1 MKFKSN
7 SIYLFLGLSVLLALA
22 SAFITYYNTREKE
35 ELVQTVIKR
44 YKSVNASENLLS
56 LIKDMETGQRGYL
69 ITGDSDFLEP
79 YDEAKIKITAATDTL
94 YKLAYD
100 NEDQANLVTGQIV
113 EAIEKKTNDLES
125 VINLANSHGRDSAA
139 VRVGTKIGKAH
150 MDTIRILV
158 QDFIQREKILL
169 ELQNEKLERN
179 TRVEDDV
186 RFSAFALIAITSLAA
201 ILRLLKK
208 RRNINE
214 LVKNLEN
221 ANVTLENKVEERTK
235 DLVAANSAKD
245 HFLSIASHDLKAP
258 IVGILGLIR
267 LMKTDQSGRS
277 ETDREYLAYM
287 EESCHNM
294 YHLIAN
300 LLDINRIELGENT
313 IKKQSVN
320 LPNLLNQIKSEF
332 EPQAQ
337 RKQIKLSII
346 QTDGTLHTDPNALQ
360 RILENLLSNA
370 IKFSPKDTTVCLRLT
385 RASGQVQFEVI
396 DEGPGIPQEEIKEL
410 FNKFSRLSNKPTGG
424 EESSGLGLSIVK
436 ELVGLIDGNISV
448 ESTLH
453 KGSVFSVTLYH
464 QEHQSEESIN
474 KI

>member
-1 MKFKSN
+1 M
-7 SIYLFLGLSVLLALA
+7 ALA

-35 ELVQTVIKR
+35 QLVQIVIKR

-56 LIKDMETGQRGYL
+56 LLKDMEAGQRGYL

-79 YDEAKIKITAATDTL
+79 YDEAKGKITAATDTL

-100 NEDQANLVTGQIV
+100 NEDQANLITGQIV
-113 EAIEKKTNDLES
+113 KAIDRKTSDLES

-139 VRVGTKIGKAH
+139 IRVGTKIGKAH

-158 QDFIQREKILL
+158 RDFIQREKILL
-169 ELQNEKLERN
+169 ELQNEKLERR
-179 TRVEDDV
+179 TRVEDNV

-201 ILRLLKK
+201 ILNLLDK
-208 RRNINE
+208 RRNINQ
-214 LVKNLEN
+214 LVKNLEI
-221 ANVTLENKVEERTK
+221 ANVTLEKKVEERTK
-235 DLVAANSAKD
+235 DLVAANRAKD

-267 LMKTDQSGRS
+267 LMKTDKSGRS

-294 YHLIAN
+294 YYLISN
-300 LLDINRIELGENT
+300 LLDINRIEQGENT
-313 IKKQSVN
+313 IKKQSVS
-320 LPNLLNQIKSEF
+320 LPNLLNQIKNEF
-332 EPQAQ
+332 ESQAQ

-370 IKFSPKDTTVCLRLT
+370 IKFSPKDTTVCLRVIS
-385 RASGQVQFEVI
+385 ASGQVRFEVI
-396 DEGPGIPQEEIKEL
+396 DEGPGIPQEEMNEL

-436 ELVGLIDGNISV
+436 ELVRLIDGDISV

-464 QEHQSEESIN
+464 QEHQSQKSV
-474 KI
+474 